1 MYSWCAVPDTASCRA
16 GVDSLAACSAGPSA
30 QSEAESRRAAT
41 LTAVR
46 SRHARFAGVPEED
59 DSEGSTAAA
68 DTRAVEM
75 GRSGSTPALGLA
87 AEPQLAAVAAG
98 NALARGSACPSLAR
112 ASLPGRPA
120 VGSSG
125 AQRRLTDGSAPSDLL
140 EEEQRSE
147 LSGVSSASSGSRLS
161 RLTAHAWRRSRRN
174 DYPPLMGTSL
184 FYFKVGSGSGGEE

>member
-1 MYSWCAVPDTASCRA
+1 M
-16 GVDSLAACSAGPSA
+16 AACSAGPSV
-30 QSEAESRRAAT
+30 QSEAESRRAVT

-46 SRHARFAGVPEED
+46 SWHARFAGVPEEN

-68 DTRAVEM
+68 DTGAVE
-75 GRSGSTPALGLA
+75 RSGATQAPGLA
-87 AEPQLAAVAAG
+87 TEPQLAASAG
-98 NALARGSACPSLAR
+98 TALARGSACPPLAR

-140 EEEQRSE
+140 EAEQRSE

-161 RLTAHAWRRSRRN
+161 RLSAHARRRSRRN

-184 FYFKVGSGSGGEE
+184 FYFKVGTGSGREE